1 MDQILSRDLFFVV
14 ILGRR
19 NNYLEIDIFKKVY
32 CDVVHFINNAI
43 QIITLLL

>member
-19 NNYLEIDIFKKVY
+19 NKYLEIDIFKKVY
-32 CDVVHFINNAI
+32 CDVVYFINNAI